1 MPKLSRLLEGMC
13 RSIPTR
19 ERSISKT
26 VTLCGET
33 KDCRRLNTV
42 KKLDTVAVKI
52 NMVNSA
58 VRVTTIKDV
67 IRKFRN
73 AGRKV
78 ITIRRNM
85 MWIDFEPVNR

>member
-1 MPKLSRLLEGMC
+1 M
-13 RSIPTR
+13 
-19 ERSISKT
+19 
-26 VTLCGET
+26 CGET

-67 IRKFRN
+67 IKKFRN

-78 ITIRRNM
+78 IRRNM
-85 MWIDFEPVNR
+85 MWIDFELVNR

>member
-1 MPKLSRLLEGMC
+1 MLEGMC
-13 RSIPTR
+13 RSIPIR
-19 ERSISKT
+19 ERSI
-26 VTLCGET
+26 LCGET

-73 AGRKV
+73 Y
-78 ITIRRNM
+78 T
-85 MWIDFEPVNR
+85 NRLR

>member
-1 MPKLSRLLEGMC
+1 M
-13 RSIPTR
+13 
-19 ERSISKT
+19 

-33 KDCRRLNTV
+33 KV
-42 KKLDTVAVKI
+42 KKLHTVAVNIK
-52 NMVNSA
+52 MVSGA
-58 VRVTTIKDV
+58 VRITTMKDV

-73 AGRKV
+73 DGRKV

>member
-1 MPKLSRLLEGMC
+1 M
-13 RSIPTR
+13 I
-19 ERSISKT
+19 
-26 VTLCGET
+26 LCGET
-33 KDCRRLNTV
+33 KNRRRRNTV

-52 NMVNSA
+52 DMVNSA
-58 VRVTTIKDV
+58 VRVTAIKDV

-85 MWIDFEPVNR
+85 MLLDFEPVNR